1 MDNKNLSLRKI
12 LSVAKTEYIKWVTNP
27 RMILFAAMIIFVYD
41 YIVKVL
47 IENSDKMGKYIN
59 VIEPFIAIG
68 NSPFLLFVI
77 PIIFLA
83 LISDFPKSDGNSMF
97 YMIRTGK
104 VNWMLGQLL
113 FAIYAGVS
121 YIVAIFSVSCLCIM
135 KKAYIYNAWSDVTT
149 KYFIK
154 FPDEKNI
161 LSELINA
168 RLYNNL
174 LPNQALLH
182 TSVLVIFMII
192 IIALVQLLAF
202 SYSKK
207 ILGLLINITVL
218 CVGIGSTIF
227 EGVIKWFFP
236 VSNAITWMH
245 YDDIFKKPVV
255 PIVNSY
261 MYFGIILLVL
271 IIWNIFAIKRYDF
284 SKVEDLED

>member
-1 MDNKNLSLRKI
+1 
-12 LSVAKTEYIKWVTNP
+12 
-27 RMILFAAMIIFVYD
+27 
-41 YIVKVL
+41 
-47 IENSDKMGKYIN
+47 
-59 VIEPFIAIG
+59 
-68 NSPFLLFVI
+68 
-77 PIIFLA
+77 
-83 LISDFPKSDGNSMF
+83 
-97 YMIRTGK
+97 
-104 VNWMLGQLL
+104 
-113 FAIYAGVS
+113 
-121 YIVAIFSVSCLCIM
+121 M
-135 KKAYIYNAWSDVTT
+135 KKAYIYNAWSDVVT
-149 KYFIK
+149 KYFIE

-174 LPNQALLH
+174 LPNQALIH

-207 ILGLLINITVL
+207 ILGLLLNITVL

-227 EGVIKWFFP
+227 EGVIKWVFP

>member
-1 MDNKNLSLRKI
+1 VDNKNLSLRKI

-154 FPDEKNI
+154 FPDERNI
-161 LSELINA
+161 ISELINA

-207 ILGLLINITVL
+207 ILGLLLNITVL

-227 EGVIKWFFP
+227 EGVIKWVFP

>member
-1 MDNKNLSLRKI
+1 MDNRNLSLRKI

-27 RMILFAAMIIFVYD
+27 RMILFVAMIIFVYD
-41 YIVKVL
+41 YIIKVL

-121 YIVAIFSVSCLCIM
+121 YIVAIFAVSCLCIM
-135 KKAYIYNAWSDVTT
+135 KKAYIYNAWSDVVT
-149 KYFIK
+149 KYFIE

-161 LSELINA
+161 ISELINA

-207 ILGLLINITVL
+207 ILGLLLNITVL

-227 EGVIKWFFP
+227 EGVIKWVFP

>member
-12 LSVAKTEYIKWVTNP
+12 LSVAKTEYIKWLTNP

-121 YIVAIFSVSCLCIM
+121 YIVAIFAVSCLCIM

-149 KYFIK
+149 KYFIE

-161 LSELINA
+161 ISELINA

-207 ILGLLINITVL
+207 ILGLLLNITVL

-227 EGVIKWFFP
+227 EGVIKWVFP

>member
-1 MDNKNLSLRKI
+1 MDNRNLSLRKI

-27 RMILFAAMIIFVYD
+27 RMILFVAMIIFVYD
-41 YIVKVL
+41 YIIKVL

-121 YIVAIFSVSCLCIM
+121 YIVAIFAVSCLCIM

-149 KYFIK
+149 KYFIE

-207 ILGLLINITVL
+207 ILGLLLNITVL

-227 EGVIKWFFP
+227 EGVIKWVFP

>member
-161 LSELINA
+161 ISELINA

-207 ILGLLINITVL
+207 ILGLLLNITVL

-227 EGVIKWFFP
+227 EGVIKWVFP

>member
-1 MDNKNLSLRKI
+1 MDNRNLSLRKI

-27 RMILFAAMIIFVYD
+27 RMILFVAMIIFVYD
-41 YIVKVL
+41 YIIKVL
-47 IENSDKMGKYIN
+47 IENSDKMSKYIN

-121 YIVAIFSVSCLCIM
+121 YIVAIFAVSCLCIM

-149 KYFIK
+149 KYFIE

-207 ILGLLINITVL
+207 ILGLLLNITVL

-227 EGVIKWFFP
+227 EGVVKWVFP

>member
-154 FPDEKNI
+154 FPDERNI
-161 LSELINA
+161 ISELINA

-207 ILGLLINITVL
+207 ILGLLLNITVL

-227 EGVIKWFFP
+227 EGVIKWVFP

>member
-27 RMILFAAMIIFVYD
+27 RMILFVAMITFVYD

-121 YIVAIFSVSCLCIM
+121 YIVAIFAVSCLCIM
-135 KKAYIYNAWSDVTT
+135 KKAYIYNAWSDVVT
-149 KYFIK
+149 KYFIE

-161 LSELINA
+161 ISELINE

-207 ILGLLINITVL
+207 ILGLLLNITVL

-227 EGVIKWFFP
+227 EGVIKWVFP